1 MRKTIFG
8 IVSVLVLASVMLA
21 ACTPPAPQTVV
32 VTSPPEVVTAPPQV
46 VTQVVVETA
55 VPQAGKVQVYWYIGL
70 GTGAQPAQ
78 IPEEKKWVEKYNA
91 SQDKIQLIPI
101 IVENKFAA
109 DNLVAQIAAGNAPD
123 IVGPVGTAGR
133 ARFPGAFMDLIPLA
147 EKFKF
152 NLNDLDP
159 AFMEFYREQGAVV
172 GLPFMIFPSAVFFN
186 KDLFDAAG
194 LAYPPQKVGDK
205 YKLDG
210 KDMDWD
216 FTTVAEVAKRLTLD
230 STGKDAT
237 EAGFSAKDIQQW
249 GFDFQW
255 TRDSPRWFSAYFA
268 PHYPVKDGKT
278 DISPE
283 QIEAIKWYY
292 NAQFGAQPFEPNQAA
307 LESTLINGNSFNS
320 GKVAMGLTHLWYTCC
335 VTPPSDAKVT
345 VKNWDVGVVPSYKGK
360 TTAKMHADTMAILS
374 AAQHPDEAFQVYTY
388 MIGEGA
394 PDLYK
399 IYGGFPARKSEQAAF
414 FADLDKKFAPNKV
427 TWSVF
432 LDMIPFMDGPNH
444 ELGLG
449 PNNTKAEQAWQA
461 LGSDLRSNDK
471 LDVDKRI
478 ADFIKEHDAILAEK
492 PASN

>member
-1 MRKTIFG
+1 MRKTIFS
-8 IVSVLVLASVMLA
+8 IVSVLVVASFMLA
-21 ACTPPAPQTVV
+21 ACTPAAPVTVV
-32 VTSPPEVVTAPPQV
+32 VTSPPEQIEVTS
-46 VTQVVVETA
+46 VVEVTSAVQPTA
-55 VPQAGKVQVYWYIGL
+55 APIADRKQVYWYIGL

-78 IPEEKKWVEKYNA
+78 IPQEKEWVAAYNA
-91 SQDKIQLIPI
+91 SQTEIQLIPI

-147 EKFKF
+147 EKFNFDLKS
-152 NLNDLDP
+152 LDP
-159 AFMEFYREQGAVV
+159 AFMEFYREEGAVV
-172 GLPFMIFPSAVFFN
+172 GLPFMIFPSATFFN
-186 KDLFDAAG
+186 KTLFDEAG

-216 FTTVAEVAKRLTLD
+216 FATVAEVAKRLTVD
-230 STGKDAT
+230 GTGKNAT
-237 EAGFSAKDIQQW
+237 EAGFDATSIQQW

-268 PHYPVKDGKT
+268 PHYPVKDGNT

-283 QIEAIKWYY
+283 MVDAIKWYY
-292 NAQFGAQPFEPNQAA
+292 DAQFGAQPFEPNQAA

-335 VTPPSDAKVT
+335 VDPKIITS
-345 VKNWDVGVVPSYKGK
+345 WDVGVVPSYKGK
-360 TTAKMHADTMAILS
+360 TTSKMHADTMAIM
-374 AAQHPDEAFQVYTY
+374 ATAPNPDEAFQVYTY

-394 PDLYK
+394 PGLYK
-399 IYGGFPARKSEQAAF
+399 IYGGFPARKDQQEAF

-427 TWSVF
+427 TWTVF
-432 LDMIPFMDGPNH
+432 TDMIPFMDGPNH